1 LKENIEDDIEFAD
14 SLLLCGIAYL
24 FGGNTNTQN
33 NMIETIRAD
42 RENKVMRNLENLI
55 YKLGEFIV
63 KNIEE
68 SSRK

>member
-1 LKENIEDDIEFAD
+1 MKENIEDDIEFAD